1 MRCLSIF
8 ASERSRRFRYMWL
21 GECGVGLSF
30 ATTAFTW
37 TAGRRPAAPDDERN
51 GDMLAEEEAY
61 PIGERD

>member
-1 MRCLSIF
+1 
-8 ASERSRRFRYMWL
+8 MWL